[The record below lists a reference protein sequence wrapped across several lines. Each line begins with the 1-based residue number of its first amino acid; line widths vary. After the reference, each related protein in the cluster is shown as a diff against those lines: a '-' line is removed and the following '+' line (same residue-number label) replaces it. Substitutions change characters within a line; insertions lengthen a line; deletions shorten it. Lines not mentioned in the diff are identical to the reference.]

1 MRALQRSR
9 CFAYR
14 AGMMHSTDLQQPILQ
29 SGYALVPAQRGLLA
43 VDPQSTEWR
52 AFAATWSD
60 LVVDHHMADHGRY
73 RRRRHAVF
81 TIRTGTNPQREPDQ
95 AHFQTLQYNPLN
107 GGIERWFAPASTA
120 AAQSPIL
127 RALLDMGTRVF
138 EAISNRSGCW
148 RVEMHQFRI
157 EAQLDKP
164 GLPTPEGAHRDGVD
178 FVLVVMIQR
187 HNIREGATQILDASG
202 RLLGEF
208 TLNLPLDT
216 AWVDDHRVWHG
227 VTPVEPEDPTQP
239 AWRDVLVLT
248 WVAQ

>member
-29 SGYALVPAQRGLLA
+29 SGYALVPAQCGLLA

-95 AHFQTLQYNPLN
+95 AHFQTLQYNPLSA
-107 GGIERWFAPASTA
+107 EPDPSRFAGHGHPRFRGNLESIRVLACRDA
-120 AAQSPIL
+120 PI
-127 RALLDMGTRVF
+127 
-138 EAISNRSGCW
+138 S
-148 RVEMHQFRI
+148 H
-157 EAQLDKP
+157 
-164 GLPTPEGAHRDGVD
+164 
-178 FVLVVMIQR
+178 
-187 HNIREGATQILDASG
+187 
-202 RLLGEF
+202 
-208 TLNLPLDT
+208 
-216 AWVDDHRVWHG
+216 
-227 VTPVEPEDPTQP
+227 
-239 AWRDVLVLT
+239 
-248 WVAQ
+248 